1 MDFLIVLS
9 IIIAMYLIGKFA
21 IDEGQKIERQKEFE
35 KNLKDWDKKINNMW
49 TTTTTFGDCYEIV
62 YVLV

>member
-9 IIIAMYLIGKFA
+9 IIIAMYLIGKFV

-35 KNLKDWDKKINNMW
+35 KNLKDWDKKNK
-49 TTTTTFGDCYEIV
+49 
-62 YVLV
+62 

>member
-1 MDFLIVLS
+1 MEFLIILG

-35 KNLKDWDKKINNMW
+35 KNLKDWDKKNK
-49 TTTTTFGDCYEIV
+49 
-62 YVLV
+62 

>member
-9 IIIAMYLIGKFA
+9 IIIAMYLMGKFA
-21 IDEGQKIERQKEFE
+21 IDEGQKIERQKELE
-35 KNLKDWDKKINNMW
+35 KNLKDWEKKTNNMW
-49 TTTTTFGDCYEIV
+49 TTTTTFGDNYEIV

>member
-1 MDFLIVLS
+1 MEFLIILA

-35 KNLKDWDKKINNMW
+35 KNLKDWDKKNK
-49 TTTTTFGDCYEIV
+49 
-62 YVLV
+62 

>member
-9 IIIAMYLIGKFA
+9 VIMAMYLIGKFA

-35 KNLKDWDKKINNMW
+35 KNLKDWDKKNN
-49 TTTTTFGDCYEIV
+49 
-62 YVLV
+62 

>member
-1 MDFLIVLS
+1 MDFIIALS

-35 KNLKDWDKKINNMW
+35 KNLKDWDKKNK
-49 TTTTTFGDCYEIV
+49 
-62 YVLV
+62 

>member
-9 IIIAMYLIGKFA
+9 IIIVMYLISKFA

-35 KNLKDWDKKINNMW
+35 KNLKDWDKKNK
-49 TTTTTFGDCYEIV
+49 
-62 YVLV
+62 

>member
-1 MDFLIVLS
+1 MDSLIVLS

-35 KNLKDWDKKINNMW
+35 KNLKDWDKKNK
-49 TTTTTFGDCYEIV
+49 
-62 YVLV
+62 